1 MTEFGFVLLAS
12 IGATMIIFW
21 LIIGGEGED

>member
-12 IGATMIIFW
+12 IGTTMIIFW

>member
-12 IGATMIIFW
+12 IAATMVIFW
-21 LIIGGEGED
+21 LVIGGEGED

>member
-12 IGATMIIFW
+12 IGATMIVFW